1 MSVAREVVAARSYAG
16 SVTENHAADRHD
28 TIRVRGA
35 RVNNLKNIDVDIP
48 KRRFT
53 VVTGLS
59 GSGKSSLVFGT
70 LAAESRRLI
79 DETYPSFVQ
88 QFMPANP
95 RPDVDSLENLS
106 AAVIVDQERIGANS
120 RSTVGTATD
129 AAALLRIVWSHLSEP
144 HVGGSQAFSFN
155 VASASGSGILTVDK
169 KNAKGETKKAEKAT
183 FEVIGGMCPA
193 CEGIGTVASLDE
205 DLIVD
210 RSLSLDEGALLVP
223 GYPVDSW
230 GWRIY
235 AESGRIDPA
244 KRVADYSAEE
254 WDWLMYAEPTKVKI
268 GDINMTYEGMVTR
281 IRRTWFGDREP
292 KQAHIKAYKDAI
304 ATTAPCPECH
314 GTRLNEAA
322 RTATVHGKTLPE
334 ATAMQVNE
342 LARWVKELDEPSL
355 APALSKLSGMLE
367 AMVEIGLGYLS
378 LDRTSST
385 LSGGEAQR
393 IKMVRHLG
401 SSLTDISYVF
411 DEPTAGLHPH
421 DIEQMV
427 GLLRSLRD
435 AGNTVLVV
443 EHKPAV
449 ITAADHVIDIGPG
462 SGTAGGEVVYAGPLD
477 GLAGTDSVTA
487 EHLDHRPTLRDE
499 VRTPSGHLEIR
510 GASTNNLK
518 GVDVDVPTGVL
529 VAVTGVAGSG
539 KSSLIHGSLGRRED
553 VLVIDQTPI
562 KGSRRSNPATYTGLL
577 DPIRSEFAKA
587 NGVKPALF
595 SPNSEGACPECKGAG
610 VIYPEIALQ
619 NAAPTPC
626 EVCGGRRFRDD
637 VLEYAFRGMSIADV
651 FDFSVAEA
659 AEVFTTGKAKTL
671 LKRLLDV
678 GLGYIRLGQP
688 LPTLSGGER
697 QRLKL
702 AAQLKESDIFV
713 LDEPSSGLH
722 MADTAKLVDM
732 LQGLVKGGA
741 TVIAIE
747 HNLDVVSQAD
757 HVIDVGPGAGHEGG
771 QVVFTGTPA
780 ELTAA
785 DTATGRALK
794 AAMSS

>member
-1 MSVAREVVAARSYAG
+1 MSPEQIAADPH
-16 SVTENHAADRHD
+16 TADRHD

-35 RVNNLKNIDVDIP
+35 RVNNLKDVDVDIP

-53 VVTGLS
+53 AVTGLS

-129 AAALLRIVWSHLSEP
+129 AAAMLRIVWSHLSEP
-144 HVGGSQAFSFN
+144 HVGGAQAFSFN
-155 VASASGSGILTVDK
+155 VASASGSGILKVDK
-169 KNAKGETKKAEKAT
+169 KNAKGEARKGEKAT
-183 FEVIGGMCPA
+183 FEVIGGMCPE
-193 CEGIGTVASLDE
+193 CEGMGIVASLDE

-210 RSLSLDEGALLVP
+210 RDLSLNDGAILVP

-230 GWRIY
+230 GWRNY
-235 AESGRIDPA
+235 AESGGLDPA
-244 KRVADYSAEE
+244 KRVADYSAKE
-254 WDWLMYAEPTKVKI
+254 WDWLMFQDATKVKI
-268 GDINMTYEGMVTR
+268 GDINMTYEGLIVR

-292 KQAHIKAYKDAI
+292 KQAHIKAYRDKI
-304 ATTAPCPECH
+304 STTAPCPECH
-314 GTRLNEAA
+314 GTRLNKAA
-322 RTATVHGKTLPE
+322 RTATVDGKTLPE
-334 ATAMQVNE
+334 ATSMQVDE
-342 LARWVKELDEPSL
+342 LAQWVKGLDEPGL
-355 APALSKLSGMLE
+355 KPTLTKLGSMLD
-367 AMVEIGLGYLS
+367 AMTEIGLGYLS
-378 LDRTSST
+378 LDRTSAT

-411 DEPTAGLHPH
+411 DEPTVGLHPH

-449 ITAADHVIDIGPG
+449 ITAADHIIDIGPG
-462 SGTAGGEVVYAGPLD
+462 SGTAGGEVVYAGPFE
-477 GLAGTDSVTA
+477 GLADAGTVTA
-487 EHLDHRPTLRDE
+487 EHLAHRPELRDE
-499 VRTPSGHLEIR
+499 LREPTGALEIR

-539 KSSLIHGSLGRRED
+539 KSSLIHGSLGKRDD
-553 VLVIDQTPI
+553 VLVIDQSPI

-577 DPIRSEFAKA
+577 DPIRTLFAKA
-587 NGVKPALF
+587 NDVKPALF
-595 SPNSEGACPECKGAG
+595 SPNSEGGCPECNGAG
-610 VIYPEIALQ
+610 VIYPEVALQ

-626 EVCGGRRFRDD
+626 EVCGGRRFRED
-637 VLEYAFRGMSIADV
+637 VLVHTYEGLSIADV
-651 FDFSVAEA
+651 FGLSVAQA
-659 AEVFTTGKAKTL
+659 AEIFTTGKAKTL
-671 LKRLLDV
+671 LARMLDV
-678 GLGYIRLGQP
+678 GLGYVRLGQP

-702 AAQLKESDIFV
+702 AAQMKDSEIFV
-713 LDEPSSGLH
+713 LDEPSAGLH
-722 MADTAKLVDM
+722 MADTANLVAV
-732 LQGLVKGGA
+732 LQRLVEGGS

-780 ELTAA
+780 ELTQA

-794 AAMSS
+794 AATA

>member
-1 MSVAREVVAARSYAG
+1 MTQDQQSA
-16 SVTENHAADRHD
+16 HAADRHD

-35 RVNNLKNIDVDIP
+35 RVNNLKDVDVDIP

-88 QFMPANP
+88 QFMPSNP

-106 AAVIVDQERIGANS
+106 AAVIVDQERIGTNA

-129 AAALLRIVWSHLSEP
+129 AAAMLRIVWSHLSEP

-155 VASASGSGILTVDK
+155 VASSSGSGILKVDK
-169 KNAKGETKKAEKAT
+169 KNAKGETKKGEKAT
-183 FEVIGGMCPA
+183 FEVIGGMCPE
-193 CEGIGTVASLDE
+193 CEGLGTVASLDE

-210 RSLSLDEGALLVP
+210 RDLSLDDGAILVP

-230 GWRIY
+230 GWRNY
-235 AESGRIDPA
+235 AESGGLDPA
-244 KRVADYSAEE
+244 KKVGDYSQKE
-254 WDWLMYAEPTKVKI
+254 WDWLMYQDATKVKI
-268 GDINMTYEGMVTR
+268 GDINMTYEGLIVR

-292 KQAHIKAYKDAI
+292 KQAHIKAYRDRI
-304 ATTAPCPECH
+304 STTAACPECH

-322 RTATVHGKTLPE
+322 RTATVHGRTLPE
-334 ATAMQVNE
+334 VSAMQVDE
-342 LARWVKELDEPSL
+342 LAQWVAGLDEPSL
-355 APALSKLSGMLE
+355 KPTLAKLTGMLQ
-367 AMVEIGLGYLS
+367 AMTEIGLGYLS
-378 LDRTSST
+378 LDRASST

-411 DEPTAGLHPH
+411 DEPTVGLHPH

-462 SGTAGGEVVYAGPLD
+462 SGTAGGEVVYAGPFE
-477 GLAGTDSVTA
+477 GLAGSDSVTA
-487 EHLDHRPTLRDE
+487 QHLEHRPTLRDD
-499 VRTPSGHLEIR
+499 VRTPKGALEIR
-510 GASTNNLK
+510 GATTNNLK

-539 KSSLIHGSLGRRED
+539 KSSLIHGSLGKRGD
-553 VLVIDQTPI
+553 VLVIDQSPI

-626 EVCGGRRFRDD
+626 EVCGGRRFRED
-637 VLEYAFRGMSIADV
+637 VLEYEYQGLSIADV
-651 FDFSVAEA
+651 FDLSVEEA
-659 AEVFTTGKAKTL
+659 AKVFTSGKARTL
-671 LKRLLDV
+671 ITRMLDV
-678 GLGYIRLGQP
+678 GLGY
-688 LPTLSGGER
+688 
-697 QRLKL
+697 
-702 AAQLKESDIFV
+702 
-713 LDEPSSGLH
+713 
-722 MADTAKLVDM
+722 MALR
-732 LQGLVKGGA
+732 
-741 TVIAIE
+741 
-747 HNLDVVSQAD
+747 S
-757 HVIDVGPGAGHEGG
+757 
-771 QVVFTGTPA
+771 
-780 ELTAA
+780 
-785 DTATGRALK
+785 
-794 AAMSS
+794 